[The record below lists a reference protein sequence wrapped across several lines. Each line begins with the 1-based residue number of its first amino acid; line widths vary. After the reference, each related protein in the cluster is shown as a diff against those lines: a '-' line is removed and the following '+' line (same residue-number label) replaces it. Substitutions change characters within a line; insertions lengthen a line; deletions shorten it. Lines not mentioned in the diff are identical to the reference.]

1 MASPA
6 TAPKPRPLSP
16 HLQVWRPTL
25 TYVMSIV
32 HRITGVGLYI
42 GVLLLAWFLL
52 ALSGDATSFAAF
64 SGFIRSF
71 IGQLLLLGFTW
82 ALFHHM
88 LGGVRHALWDAGIG
102 LDHPMRERLA
112 QGTLIGG
119 LALTLIVWIIGYAV
133 RWGKL

>member
-6 TAPKPRPLSP
+6 TAPKSRPLSP
-16 HLQVWRPTL
+16 HLQVYRLTL
-25 TYVMSIV
+25 TMAMSIV

-52 ALSGDATSFAAF
+52 ALSSDATTYANF
-64 SGFIRSF
+64 SAFIRSF

-82 ALFHHM
+82 ALFHHL
-88 LGGVRHALWDAGIG
+88 LGGVRHALWDAGFG
-102 LDHPMRERLA
+102 LDHPLRERLA

-119 LALTLIVWIIGYAV
+119 IALTLIAWIIAYFV
-133 RWGKL
+133 R